1 MEHSFWSID
10 RHSVN
15 SNIVELFKKSFTL
28 YVESGMKEM
37 TERDLGVVL
46 RNEQGELACEL
57 MACWPPET
65 KEKFYKFIFD
75 HYLRKFHCFYLYS
88 THLITI
94 IAY

>member
-10 RHSVN
+10 RHSN
-15 SNIVELFKKSFTL
+15 LNIVELFKKSFTL

-37 TERDLGVVL
+37 TERDLGVL
-46 RNEQGELACEL
+46 RNEQGEFPVRYRFQEDLE
-57 MACWPPET
+57 
-65 KEKFYKFIFD
+65 EKLHKVISD
-75 HYLRKFHCFYLYS
+75 HYLRIRKFHCFYLHS

>member
-10 RHSVN
+10 RIGHSD
-15 SNIVELFKKSFTL
+15 IVELFKKSFTL

-37 TERDLGVVL
+37 TERDLGVL
-46 RNEQGELACEL
+46 RNEQGEFPARERFQKDF
-57 MACWPPET
+57 E
-65 KEKFYKFIFD
+65 EKFYKVISD
-75 HYLRKFHCFYLYS
+75 HYLRIRKFHCFYLHS